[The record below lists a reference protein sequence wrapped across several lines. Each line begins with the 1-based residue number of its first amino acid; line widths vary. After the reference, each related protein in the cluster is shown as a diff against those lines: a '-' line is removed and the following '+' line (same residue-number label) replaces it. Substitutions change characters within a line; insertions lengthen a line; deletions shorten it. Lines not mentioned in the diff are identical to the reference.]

1 VIHPVAQ
8 TLDSELEAHDP
19 GHSQPL
25 VWCPREVSAIDES
38 EFVRGILAQWE
49 LAARLA
55 AHDAMA
61 SAQADKD
68 HLVRQGYPLDAC
80 PNQPPTRD
88 EIAAIIAK
96 TDTIIANGETIAR
109 AWLRIRT
116 HILAA
121 LVAEGGEQLYEQ
133 GEVPPTVR
141 RPRIDEREPMTLP
154 PIEVVTDAAR
164 DNGLL
169 VPECEGVFNG
179 CKFVNGV
186 CEYCKEP
193 AEREVD
199 NESSDET

>member
-1 VIHPVAQ
+1 VTEWRP
-8 TLDSELEAHDP
+8 SEVRP
-19 GHSQPL
+19 
-25 VWCPREVSAIDES
+25 IDEL
-38 EFVRGILAQWE
+38 EFVRGILGQWE

-55 AHDAMA
+55 ARDAMA
-61 SAQADKD
+61 NFQADKE
-68 HLVRQGYPLDAC
+68 HFVRQGYPFAAC

-88 EIAAIIAK
+88 EIAAIIAR
-96 TDTIIANGETIAR
+96 TDTIIANGETIAA

-116 HILAA
+116 HILTA

-141 RPRIDEREPMTLP
+141 RHRLDEREPMTLP
-154 PIEVVTDAAR
+154 PIDVITQAAR

-186 CEYCKEP
+186 CEYCHEP
-193 AEREVD
+193 AEREDD
-199 NESSDET
+199 NESKNET